1 MDPKSL
7 VDRID
12 EKACLDFLSKMVQ
25 HKSHSE
31 TEGEKVLARW
41 MAAELDKIGVE
52 AELQAFDD
60 GRRFNTIGRLKG
72 QGGGKSLLF
81 NGHLDTNPVTEGW

>member
-7 VDRID
+7 VERID
-12 EKACLDFLSKMVQ
+12 EKACLDFLSQMVQ

-41 MAAELDKIGVE
+41 MAAELVSIRSAV
-52 AELQAFDD
+52 
-60 GRRFNTIGRLKG
+60 
-72 QGGGKSLLF
+72 
-81 NGHLDTNPVTEGW
+81 